1 MRHRFPAVLAAALL
15 GGWSPA
21 AGQTE
26 PAADVATAPPAFAG
40 EVVVTATL
48 EPAAAERVSATVD
61 RIDAAEI
68 ERRQATRVVDL
79 LRTLPG
85 VAVTQAGSPGKVASL
100 FVRGTSSAHT
110 LVLLD
115 GVVLNDPTLGAF
127 DASTATPEGLDRIEV
142 VRGPYSALY
151 GSGAV
156 GGVIQLLTRAPAG
169 RTFRLR
175 LAAGSDDFARAG
187 LAVAA
192 SSGPIAFD
200 LAGHLRQGE
209 GALAND
215 DFDARDGQ
223 LRVDAR
229 PDGAWRVG
237 LLARAAHAEAGLPL
251 DWAGAATPRRRQEW
265 ESTLVALPLDW
276 HGANRSLELRFS
288 RLDGELAVA
297 DPDDPF
303 AASRA
308 TTGREQARGVLAQ
321 RFGEDWSL
329 AAGADWQRET
339 ATTATA
345 FGPGL
350 ADARQRASAGF
361 AQLSFGRGPLRLD
374 VGVRRDDHSS
384 FGGATSFRGGAVVA
398 VGQHTRLRAS
408 WGESFRAPS
417 LGDLYYPFFGNPEL
431 EAERGESGELGV
443 EADLGSA
450 RLRLTAFRSELEQL
464 IQYDF
469 VRGLP
474 WNLGRARMQGVEAT
488 ADLRHEAWSARLDAT
503 WLDAED
509 RATGGALLRRP
520 EWAGSLLA
528 GWRGERSELA
538 ATLRYHGERFDVGEV
553 RLPGYS
559 VVDLAAGWRT
569 GGRIAPFARLENV
582 FDRDYE
588 EAAGFPA
595 LGRTWAAGVTVR
607 GGR

>member
-1 MRHRFPAVLAAALL
+1 MRYRFTAALAAALL

-26 PAADVATAPPAFAG
+26 PATDPAVASPAFAG

-48 EPAAAERVSATVD
+48 EPEAADRVSATVD

-68 ERRQATRVVDL
+68 ERRQVTRVVDL

-85 VAVTQAGSPGKVASL
+85 VAVTQAGAPGKVASL

-127 DASTATPEGLDRIEV
+127 DASTATPEGLDRLEI
-142 VRGPYSALY
+142 VRGPFSVLY

-156 GGVIQLLTRAPAG
+156 GGVVQLLTRAPAG
-169 RTFRLR
+169 RTLRLR
-175 LAAGSDDFARAG
+175 LAGGSDEFARAG
-187 LAVAA
+187 LAAAA
-192 SSGPIAFD
+192 SVGPVAFD
-200 LAGHLRQGE
+200 LAGHLREGE

-223 LRVDAR
+223 LRLDAR
-229 PDGAWRVG
+229 AAGAWRLG
-237 LLARAAHAEAGLPL
+237 LLARAARAETGLPL
-251 DWAGAATPRRRQEW
+251 DWAGVATPRRRQEW
-265 ESTLVALPLDW
+265 ESTLVALPVDW
-276 HGANRSLELRFS
+276 QGTDRSLELRFS
-288 RLDGELAVA
+288 RLDGDLAVA

-308 TTGREQARGVLAQ
+308 ETGREQARGVFAH

-350 ADARQRASAGF
+350 ADARQRASAAF

-374 VGVRRDDHSS
+374 AGVRRDDHSS
-384 FGGATSFRGGAVVA
+384 FGGATSFRGGAVFA
-398 VGQHTRLRAS
+398 LGEHARLRAS

-417 LGDLYYPFFGNPEL
+417 LGDLYYPFFGNPDL

-443 EADLGSA
+443 EGELGPA
-450 RLRLTAFRSELEQL
+450 RLRLTAFRSELDQL

-469 VRGLP
+469 ARGLP
-474 WNLGRARMQGVEAT
+474 WNVGRARMQGVEAT
-488 ADLRHEAWSARLDAT
+488 ADLRRAAWSARLDAT

-509 RATGGALLRRP
+509 RETGGALLRRP

-528 GWRGERSELA
+528 GWRGERGELA
-538 ATLRYHGERFDVGEV
+538 ATLRYQGERFDVGEV
-553 RLPGYS
+553 RLPGYA
-559 VVDLAAGWRT
+559 VVDLAAGWRA
-569 GGRIAPFARLENV
+569 GDRVAPFARLENLL
-582 FDRDYE
+582 DRDYE

-595 LGRTWAAGVTVR
+595 LGRTWAAGLTVR